1 MFSIRLAMALALGDL
16 PTPDPPPAAVREK
29 ADQIMSDSQF
39 HSGAKSLM
47 KRVLDWISDRF
58 RIPFSEAAGGN
69 TVVGFVILL
78 LCLAG
83 LVYVVSRIRFALPAS
98 GGADET
104 KIDIDIERDQVIDTM
119 LRIIDGEFESVL
131 ELCEESV
138 DISYLPESEVA

>member
-1 MFSIRLAMALALGDL
+1 MFSIRLALAFVLSDL
-16 PTPDPPPAAVREK
+16 PTPDPPPDAVREK

-47 KRVLDWISDRF
+47 QRILDWLADRF

-69 TVVGFVILL
+69 NVVGLVILI

-98 GGADET
+98 GSAGEAA
-104 KIDIDIERDQVIDTM
+104 ID
-119 LRIIDGEFESVL
+119 
-131 ELCEESV
+131 V
-138 DISYLPESEVA
+138 DI